1 MDFCLVGELSLDGF
15 SDFGFVAKVGGIV
28 EFIGEHKRADFVFEG
43 ALELGVGD
51 NGSGSHIV

>member
-1 MDFCLVGELSLDGF
+1 MDFCLCWKLSLDGF
-15 SDFGFVAKVGGIV
+15 SDFDEVAKVSCVV

-43 ALELGVGD
+43 ALEFGVGD